1 MKLIEMDLARLIL
14 QTRKPDANPG
24 GGATLILVSNLA
36 INLALMMDKEEFK
49 NLEKEADVS
58 RETLL
63 KISEDYK
70 NYMQDDVDNFNKL
83 MDNIK
88 EKSDREEDYIKAASP
103 LVEMVDKNI
112 ESLKAINFFL
122 NHGKMMTIT
131 DGEIANDLIYQSI
144 MSSFSTIKLNLD
156 RTSQSYNFASK
167 KNKAYKNYLKNKQ
180 AIERRKQ

>member
-1 MKLIEMDLARLIL
+1 
-14 QTRKPDANPG
+14 
-24 GGATLILVSNLA
+24 
-36 INLALMMDKEEFK
+36 MDKEDFK

-180 AIERRKQ
+180 AIERRKQWQQYM